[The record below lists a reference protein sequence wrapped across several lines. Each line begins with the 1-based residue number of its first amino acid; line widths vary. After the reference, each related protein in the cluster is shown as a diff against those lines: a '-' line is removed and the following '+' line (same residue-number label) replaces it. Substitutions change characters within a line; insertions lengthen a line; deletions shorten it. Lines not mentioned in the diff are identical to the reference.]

1 MDNLKNQWKNQ
12 VTFLNIHGKLRDNTM
27 HIVQKRL
34 LKLAKTEDIGQYG
47 YRKLGEKVKEPH
59 PQKIKWHLQKLLKD
73 GYLYKDGFGAIRVA
87 EDNPTARL
95 ARVPILGLANCGEP
109 LSFADNTQHGYLTI
123 SPGLLGSRNVSH
135 LFAVQATGDSMNACN
150 VQGSVIEDG
159 DYVVVD
165 NSVEAPKTGDYVVSS
180 IEGLANI
187 KKFVRD
193 DQNHVIALVS
203 ESTKPRPPIVVSEA
217 DAESYRVHGKVVA
230 VIKSYA

>member
-1 MDNLKNQWKNQ
+1 
-12 VTFLNIHGKLRDNTM
+12 M

-34 LKLAKTEDIGQYG
+34 LKLARTEDIGKYG

-59 PQKIKWHLQKLLKD
+59 PQKIKWHLHKLLKD
-73 GYLYKDGFGAIRVA
+73 GHLYKDGFGAIKVA
-87 EDNPTARL
+87 EDSPAARL

-109 LSFADNTQHGYLTI
+109 LSFADNAQHGYLTL
-123 SPGLLGSRNVSH
+123 SPGLLGSKNTAH
-135 LFAVQATGDSMNACN
+135 LFAVQATGDSMNAC
-150 VQGSVIEDG
+150 SVKGQAIEDG

-165 NSVEAPKTGDYVVSS
+165 NSVQVPNSGDYVVSS

-187 KKFVRD
+187 KKFIRD
-193 DQNHVIALVS
+193 DNNRVIALVS